1 MREIFRRQL
10 ADYANYHRDP
20 RNCAMHVVGNP
31 ILFLAAVLP
40 LSSLPVTAFGLQANM
55 AVLLVMPALILWI
68 VLDLTIGLAIVAAAI
83 PLLSMA
89 AMIAGHVSVA
99 WVWTITAGLIVIG
112 WALQIVGH
120 LLFEHRRPALLDNP
134 IHMLMSPMF
143 VFAKLFLAFGFRRDL
158 AAVLRNP
165 SQPMSRG
172 SPLHETAD
180 RARLG

>member
-20 RNCAMHVVGNP
+20 LNCAMHVVGNP

-40 LSSLPVTAFGLQANM
+40 LSLLPVTAFGLQANM

-68 VLDLTIGLAIVAAAI
+68 VLDLTIVAAAL

-89 AMIAGHVSVA
+89 AMIAGHVSLA
-99 WVWTITAGLIVIG
+99 WVWTITAGLVVIG

-120 LLFEHRRPALLDNP
+120 LMFEHRRPALLDNP

-143 VFAKLFLAFGFRRDL
+143 VFAKLFVAFGFRRDL